1 MRAAL
6 FFMAFWS
13 CATRVCADT
22 SLLPPGPLC
31 GPGVF
36 SSSAESAARLMR
48 AQTTRQHPPVNRTLT
63 EQHRRAPA
71 ATRPIALLP
80 AIRDKQGAR
89 DAASARAQSILAARG
104 SRHAGLPSLRQV
116 DAAGPRRSQ
125 SELHQ
130 PRSLV
135 LRLRM
140 RRNGQQFRRAS
151 GLALRVATADRD
163 LAQRMSRQLAALR
176 FTPLRTAAGT
186 GHDRLRIVGGADH
199 KTGEADDAWLRF
211 EVSYPGYGVLPPAK
225 PPAPGARRTNAHS
238 ARFLARSVAS
248 HQGEQDIC
256 RCESRSHLATGHRKL
271 RPRERTGTKTPRVA
285 LADMFFFFSN
295 SVGLIGSIVV
305 SVLLTLLLLYA
316 CSQ

>member
-80 AIRDKQGAR
+80 AIRDEQGAR

-104 SRHAGLPSLRQV
+104 SRHAGLPC
-116 DAAGPRRSQ
+116 GRSM
-125 SELHQ
+125 
-130 PRSLV
+130 RLV
-135 LRLRM
+135 
-140 RRNGQQFRRAS
+140 
-151 GLALRVATADRD
+151 RVEANLNYTNLD
-163 LAQRMSRQLAALR
+163 LWSY
-176 FTPLRTAAGT
+176 
-186 GHDRLRIVGGADH
+186 VCEC
-199 KTGEADDAWLRF
+199 GET
-211 EVSYPGYGVLPPAK
+211 V
-225 PPAPGARRTNAHS
+225 NN
-238 ARFLARSVAS
+238 SVA
-248 HQGEQDIC
+248 
-256 RCESRSHLATGHRKL
+256 HR
-271 RPRERTGTKTPRVA
+271 G
-285 LADMFFFFSN
+285 
-295 SVGLIGSIVV
+295 
-305 SVLLTLLLLYA
+305 
-316 CSQ
+316 